1 MVSSTKN
8 RKGNSAVINTI
19 LVLVMLL
26 VVAAILISFISG
38 PAKKLDI
45 FTTEKNDE
53 TSTTLDVGTL
63 ALMDTNFVNF
73 DTTKAK
79 TEMIKLI
86 NISSTSS
93 IIDCGA
99 TTLTSEQE
107 NYCTNITVSISP
119 APPKYSTTPEGIR
132 FKISYINKTLFDDIE
147 GYVNLT
153 FVDVYEFNQVFTS
166 KLGDFNNC
174 TDPITES
181 CFNESTTKPM
191 TNLTLISMFND
202 EIFVRMPFYY
212 DNLVSSGFSYED
224 NCVAY
229 ANYSNLTAQ
238 NTNIQIEVDAESP
251 APSYNFTI
259 VHMEK
264 SHKREY
270 PIYCNVSI
278 NRGIAHDFPVQVVSG
293 DYDLFRIYGWNSTS
307 TDCIMVKDDVLVKK
321 DDTTPL
327 KIKFKC

>member
-1 MVSSTKN
+1 MVSSTTN
-8 RKGNSAVINTI
+8 RKGIAIVPVFI
-19 LVLVMLL
+19 LVIGLFIA
-26 VVAAILISFISG
+26 VALILFISD

-53 TSTTLDVGTL
+53 SLDTLDVGTL
-63 ALMDTNFVNF
+63 ALLDSNFVNF

-79 TEMIKLI
+79 TEMIKFI
-86 NISSTSS
+86 HITSGTAS

-119 APPKYSTTPEGIR
+119 APPKYSTTPEGIT
-132 FKISYINKTLFDDIE
+132 FKVSYINETLFEDIE

-153 FVDVYEFNQVFTS
+153 FIDVYEFDQVFTS
-166 KLGDFNNC
+166 KLDDFNNC

-202 EIFVRMPFYY
+202 EISVRMPFYY
-212 DNLVSSGFSYED
+212 DNLYDAGFTTEYD
-224 NCVAY
+224 CTAY

-238 NTNIQIEVDAESP
+238 NTKIRIVVDAESP
-251 APSYNFTI
+251 TPSYNFTI

-278 NRGIAHDFPVQVVSG
+278 NRGGAREFPVQVVSG
-293 DYDLFRIYGWNSTS
+293 NYDLFRIYGWNSTS
-307 TDCIMVKDDVLVKK
+307 TECIMVKDDVLVEK
-321 DDTTPL
+321 DEITPVNM
-327 KIKFKC
+327 KFRC